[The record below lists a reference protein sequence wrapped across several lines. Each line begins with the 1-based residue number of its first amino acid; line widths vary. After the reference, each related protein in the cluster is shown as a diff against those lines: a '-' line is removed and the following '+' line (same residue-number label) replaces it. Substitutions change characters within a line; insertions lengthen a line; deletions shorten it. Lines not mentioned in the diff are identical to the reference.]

1 MLLEQESR
9 APVNTVCEGR
19 HNNLRRLDMRLDG
32 SEWLPALLLL
42 WVVPAFLV
50 AYFASKKQRSFVGFL
65 VISLIIGWLIPAIVV
80 LVMKRDAPAL
90 TRSCPYCAELV
101 QNEATLCKH
110 CGKELPVNEA
120 LKKAKPSRWD

>member
-1 MLLEQESR
+1 
-9 APVNTVCEGR
+9 
-19 HNNLRRLDMRLDG
+19 MRLDG

-80 LVMKRDAPAL
+80 LVMKGDLPAL
-90 TRSCPYCAELV
+90 KRSCAYCAELI
-101 QNEATLCKH
+101 QDEAKFCKH
-110 CGKELPVNEA
+110 CGKELPVTDT
-120 LKKAKPSRWD
+120 LKNVKPSRWD